1 MTFYQ
6 YLSETYGS
14 NEPILLAEI
23 RYEEYSMPWI
33 YKELRKLCD
42 NGQLIHYEKGVYY
55 IPTKTVL
62 GISTLN
68 PRKVIEKKYI
78 ASGGNTQGYYSGVTF
93 LNQIGISTQMPNR
106 IELYTNNENANVREV
121 TVGKQKVLLRR
132 ARTTITPEN
141 AAVQSFLEMMSLVSA
156 DFFDEE
162 RKKAVGRFIEEK
174 GITRRAIAK
183 YAPVFPDRA
192 MRTMVESEVIYRVTQ

>member
-6 YLSETYGS
+6 YLLERYGS
-14 NEPILLAEI
+14 NEPILLSEI
-23 RYEEYSMPWI
+23 QFEKYSRPWI
-33 YKELRKLCD
+33 YKELRKMCD
-42 NGQLIHYEKGVYY
+42 NGQLIRYEKGVYY
-55 IPTKTVL
+55 IPTQTVL

-78 ASGGNTQGYYSGVTF
+78 SPAGNTQGYYSGITF

-106 IELYTNNENANVREV
+106 IELYTNNENSTVREI

-141 AAVQSFLEMMSLVSA
+141 ADVQSFLEMMSLVSA
-156 DFFDEE
+156 DFFDED
-162 RKKAVGRFIEEK
+162 RKKAVADFIEKK
-174 GITRRAIAK
+174 GITRRAIAE

-192 MRTMVESEVIYRVTQ
+192 MRTMVESGVIYSVTR

>member
-6 YLSETYGS
+6 YLFERYGS

-23 RYEEYSMPWI
+23 QFEKYSKPWI
-33 YKELRKLCD
+33 YKELRKMCD
-42 NGQLIHYEKGVYY
+42 NGQLIRYEKGVYY

-78 ASGGNTQGYYSGVTF
+78 SSAGNTQGYYSGITF

-106 IELYTNNENANVREV
+106 IELYTNNENSTVREI

-141 AAVQSFLEMMSLVSA
+141 ADVQSFLEMMSLVSA
-156 DFFDEE
+156 DFFDED
-162 RKKAVGRFIEEK
+162 RKKAVAGFIEEK
-174 GITRRAIAK
+174 GITRSAIAE

-192 MRTMVESEVIYRVTQ
+192 MRTMVESGVIYSVTR

>member
-6 YLSETYGS
+6 YLLARYGN

-23 RYEEYSMPWI
+23 QFEKYSKPWI

-42 NGQLIHYEKGVYY
+42 NGQLIRYEKGVYY

-78 ASGGNTQGYYSGVTF
+78 SSAGKTQGYYSGITF

-106 IELYTNNENANVREV
+106 IELYTNNENSTVREI
-121 TVGKQKVLLRR
+121 TVGKQRVLLRR
-132 ARTTITPEN
+132 ARTRITPEN
-141 AAVQSFLEMMSLVSA
+141 ADVQSFLEMMSLVSA
-156 DFFDEE
+156 DFFDED
-162 RKKAVGRFIEEK
+162 RKKAVADFIEEK
-174 GITRRAIAK
+174 GITRSAIAE

-192 MRTMVESEVIYRVTQ
+192 MRTMVESGVIYSVTR

>member
-6 YLSETYGS
+6 YLLDRYGS

-23 RYEEYSMPWI
+23 QFEKYSKPWI
-33 YKELRKLCD
+33 YKELRKMCD
-42 NGQLIHYEKGVYY
+42 NGQLIRYEKGVYY

-78 ASGGNTQGYYSGVTF
+78 SSAGNTQGYYSGITF

-106 IELYTNNENANVREV
+106 IELYTNNENSTVREI
-121 TVGKQKVLLRR
+121 TIGKQKVLLRR

-141 AAVQSFLEMMSLVSA
+141 ADVQSFLEMMSLVSA
-156 DFFDEE
+156 DFFDED
-162 RKKAVGRFIEEK
+162 RKKAVAGFIEEK
-174 GITRRAIAK
+174 GITRRAISE

-192 MRTMVESEVIYRVTQ
+192 MRTMVESGVIYSVTR

>member
-6 YLSETYGS
+6 YLLDRYGS

-23 RYEEYSMPWI
+23 QFEKYSKPWI
-33 YKELRKLCD
+33 YKELRKMCD
-42 NGQLIHYEKGVYY
+42 NGQLIRYEKGVYY

-78 ASGGNTQGYYSGVTF
+78 SSAGNTQGYYSGITF

-106 IELYTNNENANVREV
+106 IELYTNNENSTVREI

-132 ARTTITPEN
+132 ARATITPGN
-141 AAVQSFLEMMSLVSA
+141 ADVQSFLEMMSLVSA
-156 DFFDEE
+156 DFFDED
-162 RKKAVGRFIEEK
+162 RKKAVADFIEEK
-174 GITRRAIAK
+174 GITRRAIAE

-192 MRTMVESEVIYRVTQ
+192 MRTMVESGVIYSVTR